1 MCRGPRSQTIGVRE
15 SDIRIAVVRSSE
27 RQPNESWRR
36 YCDATVPRAD
46 RIRSDIRVGVR
57 EGAARIAGRRPDA
70 LGHWG
75 GRSIA
80 RDPRWRRLSQR
91 HRGGITGVGF
101 IGGGIVFRRAVGNDE
116 LISGITTAATILA
129 TTAIGATVGV
139 GLVAVAALAAALVLI
154 SLEAPHIPFL
164 RSVDARR
171 WSPRFEQENGD
182 FKRDDDTTLVDPD
195 NGVLTGQDKGSG

>member
-1 MCRGPRSQTIGVRE
+1 MSHGVDTVTLLCRVLIAFGLTFVLGYERELRGSPAGDRTFSRIGVAAALLGIHAGPG
-15 SDIRIAVVRSSE
+15 SPNAIA
-27 RQPNESWRR
+27 
-36 YCDATVPRAD
+36 
-46 RIRSDIRVGVR
+46 
-57 EGAARIAGRRPDA
+57 
-70 LGHWG
+70 
-75 GRSIA
+75 
-80 RDPRWRRLSQR
+80 
-91 HRGGITGVGF
+91 GGITGVGF

-171 WSPRFEQENGD
+171 WSSRFEQENGD

-195 NGVLTGQDKGSG
+195 NGVLPGQDKGSG